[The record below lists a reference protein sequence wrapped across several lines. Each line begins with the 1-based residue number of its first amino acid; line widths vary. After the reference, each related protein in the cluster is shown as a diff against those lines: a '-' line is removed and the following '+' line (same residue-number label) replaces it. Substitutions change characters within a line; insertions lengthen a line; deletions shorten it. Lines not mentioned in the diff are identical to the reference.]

1 MVPKVCFI
9 PSDPQAIRD
18 LTYFC
23 KEFQTIRCDRRPSEL
38 LSALFEYRVTS
49 INCTKNRKMFS
60 TSLKKYHLRK
70 LQLFLLSDLAYK
82 NENFFEFN
90 HLKTKKC
97 CARYRNE
104 CEVDVPRAS
113 SFAIIVVLSS
123 QITYKVALLE
133 LNYDKNKFRY
143 VQ

>member
-82 NENFFEFN
+82 NEFFFEFN
-90 HLKTKKC
+90 HLKKIALQSRETKAKWMC
-97 CARYRNE
+97 QE
-104 CEVDVPRAS
+104 Q
-113 SFAIIVVLSS
+113 VLAQS
-123 QITYKVALLE
+123 LLFS
-133 LNYDKNKFRY
+133 LHK
-143 VQ
+143 